1 MGILIENANLITRVV
16 FAIEILPVIVV
27 SSAFVL
33 NGLEFFLLLGYL
45 FITGFGSWL
54 WLLLLTS
61 FRQKFSQV

>member
-1 MGILIENANLITRVV
+1 MKTVL
-16 FAIEILPVIVV
+16 EILPVTVV
-27 SSAFVL
+27 SSAFIL

-61 FRQKFSQV
+61 FRQKFSQA